1 LARIDLTAPTDCES
15 IINTEV
21 KCQPDSRLKVTRG
34 SAGVE
39 LHAAVTFALRL
50 YIATARRGLG
60 KSRDGII
67 TIQVGDKAPLF
78 NLRDAA
84 GNEYS
89 LAEELRK
96 GPVIAAFFKISCPV
110 CQFTFPFLERLF
122 KMYGANAATFL
133 AISQDDA
140 LDTREFCVEYGITF
154 PVLLDDESY
163 TVSNLYGLTN
173 VPSIFLIGADGI
185 VKVTSIGFDKTN
197 LEKISSELAAITKR
211 PSAELFRPEEVVPSF
226 KPG

>member
-1 LARIDLTAPTDCES
+1 
-15 IINTEV
+15 
-21 KCQPDSRLKVTRG
+21 
-34 SAGVE
+34 
-39 LHAAVTFALRL
+39 
-50 YIATARRGLG
+50 LG
-60 KSRDGII
+60 NSRDGKT

-78 NLRDAA
+78 DLRDAA

-96 GPVIAAFFKISCPV
+96 GPVIVAFFKISCPV

-122 KMYGANAATFL
+122 KVYGENAATFL
-133 AISQDDA
+133 AVSQDDA
-140 LDTREFCVEYGITF
+140 LDTREFCVEHGVTF
-154 PVLLDDESY
+154 PALLDDASF

-185 VKVTSIGFDKTN
+185 VKVNSIGFDKTN
-197 LEKISSELAAITKR
+197 LENISSELAAITKR
-211 PSAELFRPEEVVPSF
+211 PAAALFRPGEVVPSF

>member
-1 LARIDLTAPTDCES
+1 VS
-15 IINTEV
+15 
-21 KCQPDSRLKVTRG
+21 
-34 SAGVE
+34 
-39 LHAAVTFALRL
+39 
-50 YIATARRGLG
+50 
-60 KSRDGII
+60 KSRDGKI
-67 TIQVGDKAPLF
+67 TIEAGDTAPLF
-78 NLRDAA
+78 DLRDAA
-84 GNEYS
+84 GNQYS

-122 KMYGANAATFL
+122 KACGANAASFV

-140 LDTREFCVEYGITF
+140 LDTREFCIEHGITF
-154 PVLLDDESY
+154 PALLDDESY

-185 VKVTSIGFDKTN
+185 VKVASIGFDKTN
-197 LEKISSELAAITKR
+197 LEKISSELAAVTKR
-211 PSAELFRPEEVVPSF
+211 PSAALFRAGEVVPSF

>member
-1 LARIDLTAPTDCES
+1 MQA
-15 IINTEV
+15 
-21 KCQPDSRLKVTRG
+21 
-34 SAGVE
+34 
-39 LHAAVTFALRL
+39 
-50 YIATARRGLG
+50 
-60 KSRDGII
+60 
-67 TIQVGDKAPLF
+67 GDKASLF

-122 KMYGANAATFL
+122 KMYGANTASFL

-140 LDTREFCVEYGITF
+140 LDTREFCVEYGVTF
-154 PVLLDDESY
+154 PALLDDESY

-173 VPSIFLIGADGI
+173 VPSIFLIGVDGI
-185 VKVTSIGFDKTN
+185 VRVASIGFDKSN
-197 LEKISSELAAITKR
+197 LEKISSELAEITKR
-211 PSAELFRPEEVVPSF
+211 PAAALFRAGEVVPSF

>member
-1 LARIDLTAPTDCES
+1 MA
-15 IINTEV
+15 
-21 KCQPDSRLKVTRG
+21 
-34 SAGVE
+34 
-39 LHAAVTFALRL
+39 
-50 YIATARRGLG
+50 
-60 KSRDGII
+60 KSRDGKI
-67 TIQVGDKAPLF
+67 TFQVGDKAPLF

-84 GNEYS
+84 GNHYS

-96 GPVIAAFFKISCPV
+96 GPAVAAFFKISCPV

-122 KMYGANAATFL
+122 KTYGANAATFL

-154 PVLLDDESY
+154 PALLDDESY

-173 VPSIFLIGADGI
+173 VPSIFLISADGI
-185 VKVTSIGFDKTN
+185 VKVASIGFDKAN
-197 LEKISSELAAITKR
+197 LETISTELAAITKR
-211 PSAELFRPEEVVPSF
+211 PPAALFRAGEVVPSF

>member
-1 LARIDLTAPTDCES
+1 
-15 IINTEV
+15 
-21 KCQPDSRLKVTRG
+21 
-34 SAGVE
+34 
-39 LHAAVTFALRL
+39 
-50 YIATARRGLG
+50 LG
-60 KSRDGII
+60 NSRDGKV

-78 NLRDAA
+78 DLRDAA

-122 KMYGANAATFL
+122 KTYGANAASFL

-140 LDTREFCVEYGITF
+140 LDTREFCVEHGVTF
-154 PVLLDDESY
+154 PTLLDDESY
-163 TVSNLYGLTN
+163 TASNLYGITN

-185 VKVTSIGFDKTN
+185 VKVTSLGFDKAN

-211 PSAELFRPEEVVPSF
+211 PSAPLFRPGEVVPTF

>member
-1 LARIDLTAPTDCES
+1 MGRA
-15 IINTEV
+15 
-21 KCQPDSRLKVTRG
+21 KRG
-34 SAGVE
+34 VS
-39 LHAAVTFALRL
+39 
-50 YIATARRGLG
+50 
-60 KSRDGII
+60 KSRDGRV
-67 TIQVGDKAPLF
+67 TIQARDKAPLF

-96 GPVIAAFFKISCPV
+96 GPVVAAFFKISCPV

-122 KMYGANAATFL
+122 KMYGENVATFL

-140 LDTREFCVEYGITF
+140 LDTREFCQEYGVTF
-154 PVLLDDESY
+154 PALLDDERY
-163 TVSNLYGLTN
+163 TVSNEYGLTN

-185 VKVTSIGFDKTN
+185 VKVTSIGFDKEK
-197 LEKISSELAAITKR
+197 LEAISSELAALAKR
-211 PSAELFRPEEVVPSF
+211 PSAALFRAGEIVPSY